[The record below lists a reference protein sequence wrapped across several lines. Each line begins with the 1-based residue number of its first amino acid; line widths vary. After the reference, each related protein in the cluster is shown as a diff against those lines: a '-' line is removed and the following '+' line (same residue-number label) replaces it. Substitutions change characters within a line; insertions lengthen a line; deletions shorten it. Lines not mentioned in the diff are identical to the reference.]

1 MKVLIKKNYREVSL
15 CAALKVAEL
24 VRSKPAAVLGLATGK
39 TPLGTYRHLIRLHKK
54 GLDFSRIRT
63 FNLDEYLGIGLALDK
78 SYARDQS
85 YARFMHEEFFKHIN
99 IPRENIYIPD
109 GLTKDPE
116 EHCRWYE
123 EQIRKEGGID
133 LQILGIGRVGH
144 WAFNEPGSSLDS
156 RTRVQP
162 LAMETQDDNYKK
174 FYKKAGIPRED
185 MPHFAITMGVGTIL
199 ESRAILMIG
208 TGAEKS
214 VIVSKAL
221 EGPVTTEVTASSI
234 QIYKGDA
241 LVILDRQ
248 AASRLSDSRFN
259 QVQE

>member
-1 MKVLIKKNYREVSL
+1 MKILVKKNYREVSL
-15 CAALKVAEL
+15 CAAMKVAEL
-24 VRSKPAAVLGLATGK
+24 VRSRPAAVLGLATGK
-39 TPLGTYRHLIRLHKK
+39 TPLGTYRHLIRLHTE
-54 GLDFSRIRT
+54 GLDFSRVRT
-63 FNLDEYLGIGLALDK
+63 FNLDEYLGIGLDLDK

-85 YARFMHEEFFKHIN
+85 YARFMYEEFFKHVN
-99 IPRENIYIPD
+99 IPQKNIYIPD

-116 EHCRWYE
+116 KHCRWYE
-123 EQIRKEGGID
+123 AQIKKEGGID

-162 LAMETQDDNYKK
+162 LAVETQDDNYKK
-174 FYKKAGIPRED
+174 FYKNAGIPREE

-214 VIVSKAL
+214 AIVAQAL
-221 EGPVTTEVTASSI
+221 EGPVTTDVTASSI
-234 QIYKGDA
+234 QIFKGEA
-241 LVILDRQ
+241 VVILDRK
-248 AASRLSDSRFN
+248 AASRLSGFRDHPGR
-259 QVQE
+259 E